1 MKNKNTFIQQ
11 LSAILLALHFLI
23 PAFAQNIDKK
33 AVERIK
39 KDVYVLADDNMQGR
53 EAGTPTELQAALY
66 ISSRFIQNKLTPI
79 GTQNYF
85 KPFEFRAE
93 TKLGEN
99 NVLTLNTKILKLN
112 KDFYPISYSSSGE
125 ANGKL
130 IKAGFGIIAPELN
143 YNDYKD
149 IEQQIKGNIAVIE
162 VSSPDGIHPHSKF
175 IAYHDLGKRIETAKK
190 KGAIAVVFINSD
202 KKTEDPEEKLSNKF
216 ISADIPVIFAK
227 GMAYK
232 IIMDATE
239 VNASIKTDI
248 IREERVGWN
257 VIGFWDNKAKST
269 IIIGAHYDHLGWGD
283 EHSAHRGEKAIHNG
297 ADDNASGVAAMIEI
311 AHRLRKNKKAK
322 NNNYLFIAF
331 SGEEK
336 GLFGSA
342 SFVKDPTIDL
352 SSVNYMINLDM
363 VGRLDPKEKKLS
375 INAVGT
381 SPLWKDLLNNV
392 PTSIIIKTSE
402 PGIGPSDHTSF
413 YLQNIPVLHFFSGMH
428 ADYHKP
434 SDDADKLN
442 YEGIAEIVDYI
453 VKLIEATDNKG
464 KIPFSKTKE
473 EESSRPS
480 RMKVNLGIMPDYM
493 HTDKGLRL
501 EGITEGK
508 AAEKAGL
515 QKGDII
521 IKIGDSEINDMSS
534 YMKAMGGFNK
544 GDKTNITILRGNE
557 TIIKEVEF

>member
-1 MKNKNTFIQQ
+1 MKNRNTFIIP

-23 PAFAQNIDKK
+23 PAFAQKIDKK

-53 EAGTPTELQAALY
+53 EAGTPSELQAALY
-66 ISSRFIQNKLTPI
+66 ISNRYFQEKLIPK
-79 GTQNYF
+79 GSQNYF

-93 TKLGEN
+93 TKAGEN
-99 NVLTLNTKILKLN
+99 NVLTLNTKTLKLKN
-112 KDFYPISYSSSGE
+112 DFYPLSYSSTGDVK
-125 ANGKL
+125 GKL

-143 YNDYKD
+143 HNDYKD
-149 IEQQIKGNIAVIE
+149 IEQEIKGNIAVIE
-162 VSSPDGIHPHSKF
+162 ASSPDGIHPHSKY
-175 IAYHDLGKRIETAKK
+175 ITYHNLEKRIETAKK
-190 KGAIAVVFINSD
+190 MGAIAVVFINSD
-202 KKTEDPEEKLSNKF
+202 KKADNPDEKLSNKI
-216 ISADIPVIFAK
+216 ISYEIPVIFAK
-227 GMAYK
+227 EMAYK

-239 VNASIKTDI
+239 VQATIKTEI

-257 VIGFWDNKAKST
+257 VIGFLDNKAKNT
-269 IIIGAHYDHLGWGD
+269 VIIGAHYDHLGWGD

-363 VGRLDPKEKKLS
+363 VGRLDPKEKKLG

-392 PTSIIIKTSE
+392 PTLINIKKSD

-428 ADYHKP
+428 GDYHKP

-442 YEGIAEIVDYI
+442 YEGTAEIVDYI
-453 VKLIEATDNKG
+453 VKLIEITDSKG

-480 RMKVNLGIMPDYM
+480 RMKVTLGIMPDYM

-501 EGITEGK
+501 EGVTEGK
-508 AAEKAGL
+508 TAEKAGL

-521 IKIGDSEINDMSS
+521 IKIGDIEVNDMSS
-534 YMKAMGGFNK
+534 YMKAMGGINK

>member
-1 MKNKNTFIQQ
+1 MKLQKKFLIH
-11 LSAILLALHFLI
+11 LSAILLALHFFI
-23 PAFAQNIDKK
+23 PAFAQKIDKK
-33 AVERIK
+33 AIERIK
-39 KDVYVLADDNMQGR
+39 KDVYILADDNMQGR
-53 EAGTPTELQAALY
+53 EAGTPSELQAALY
-66 ISSRFIQNKLTPI
+66 ISSRFVQNKLKPK
-79 GTQNYF
+79 GTQNYY

-93 TKLGEN
+93 TKAGEN
-99 NVLTLNTKILKLN
+99 NVLTLNTKTLKLKN
-112 KDFYPISYSSSGE
+112 DFYPLSYSSTGDVK
-125 ANGKL
+125 GKL

-143 YNDYKD
+143 HNDYKD
-149 IEQQIKGNIAVIE
+149 IEQEIKGNIAVIE
-162 VSSPDGIHPHSKF
+162 VSSPDGIHPHSKY
-175 IAYHDLGKRIETAKK
+175 ITYHDLGKRIETAKK
-190 KGAIAVVFINSD
+190 MGAIAIVFINSD
-202 KKTEDPEEKLSNKF
+202 KKADDPEEKLSNK
-216 ISADIPVIFAK
+216 IIGYGIPVIFAK
-227 GMAYK
+227 EMAYK

-239 VNASIKTDI
+239 VQATIKTEI

-257 VIGFWDNKAKST
+257 VIGFLDNKAKNT
-269 IIIGAHYDHLGWGD
+269 VIIGAHYDHLGWGD

-342 SFVKDPTIDL
+342 SFVKDPSIDL
-352 SSVNYMINLDM
+352 SLVNYMINLDM
-363 VGRLDPKEKKLS
+363 VGRLDTKEKKLG

-392 PTSIIIKTSE
+392 PTLINIKTSE

-428 ADYHKP
+428 GDYHKP

-442 YEGIAEIVDYI
+442 YEGTAEIVDYI
-453 VKLIEATDNKG
+453 VRLIEATDSKG

-480 RMKVNLGIMPDYM
+480 RMKVTLGIMPDYM

-501 EGITEGK
+501 EGVTEGK

-521 IKIGDSEINDMSS
+521 IKIGDSEVNDMSS

>member
-1 MKNKNTFIQQ
+1 MKNKNTYILP
-11 LSAILLALHFLI
+11 LSAILLALHFFI
-23 PAFAQNIDKK
+23 PAFGQKIDKK

-39 KDVYVLADDNMQGR
+39 KDVYVLADDAMQGR
-53 EAGTPTELQAALY
+53 EAGTPSELQAALY
-66 ISSRFIQNKLTPI
+66 ISTRFMSNKLLPK
-79 GTQNYF
+79 GSQNYF

-93 TKLGEN
+93 TNAGEN
-99 NVLTLNTKILKLN
+99 NVLTLNTKTLKFKN
-112 KDFYPISYSSSGE
+112 DFYPLSYSSSGT
-125 ANGKL
+125 AKGKL

-149 IEQQIKGNIAVIE
+149 IEQEIKGNIAVIE
-162 VSSPDGIHPHSKF
+162 VSSPDGIHPHSKYL
-175 IAYHDLGKRIETAKK
+175 AYHDLAKRIETAKK
-190 KGAIAVVFINSD
+190 MGAVAIIFINSD
-202 KKTEDPEEKLSNKF
+202 KKADDPEEKLSNKI
-216 ISADIPVIFAK
+216 ISSEIPVIFAR

-239 VNASIKTDI
+239 VMAEINTDI

-257 VIGFWDNKAKST
+257 VIGYLDNKAKNT
-269 IIIGAHYDHLGWGD
+269 IVIGAHYDHLGWGD

-297 ADDNASGVAAMIEI
+297 ADDNASGVATMIEI
-311 AHRLRKNKKAK
+311 VHQLRKNKKTK

-342 SFVKDPTIDL
+342 SYVKDPTIDL
-352 SSVNYMINLDM
+352 STVNYMINLDM
-363 VGRLDPKEKKLS
+363 VGRLDPKEKKLG

-381 SPLWKDLLNNV
+381 SPIWKELINNV
-392 PTSIIIKTSE
+392 PTSMQLKLSE

-428 ADYHKP
+428 GDYHKP
-434 SDDADKLN
+434 SDDAEKLN
-442 YEGIAEIVDYI
+442 YEGAAEIADFI
-453 VKLIEATDNKG
+453 VRLIEAADSKG
-464 KIPFSKTKE
+464 KLPFSKTKE
-473 EESSRPS
+473 EENARPS
-480 RMKVNLGIMPDYM
+480 RMKVTLGIMPDYM
-493 HTDKGLRL
+493 HTEKGIRI

-515 QKGDII
+515 LKGDII
-521 IKIGDSEINDMSS
+521 LKIGNNHVNDMGS
-534 YMKAMGGFNK
+534 YMKALSEFNK

-557 TIIKEVEF
+557 TIVKEVEF

>member
-1 MKNKNTFIQQ
+1 MKNRNTFTQQ
-11 LSAILLALHFLI
+11 LSAILLALHFFI

-39 KDVYVLADDNMQGR
+39 KDVYVLADDAMQGR
-53 EAGTPTELQAALY
+53 EAGTPAELLAALY
-66 ISSRFIQNKLTPI
+66 ISSRYIQNKLKPK
-79 GTQNYF
+79 GSQNYF

-93 TKLGEN
+93 TKAGEN
-99 NVLTLNTKILKLN
+99 NVLTLNTKTLKLN
-112 KDFYPISYSSSGE
+112 NDFYPISYSSSGE

-149 IEQQIKGNIAVIE
+149 IEQLIKGNIAVIE

-175 IAYHDLGKRIETAKK
+175 SAYHDLGKRIEIAKK
-190 KGAIAVVFINSD
+190 MGATAVIFINSD
-202 KKTEDPEEKLSNKF
+202 KKAEDPEEKLSNKI

-227 GMAYK
+227 EMAYK

-257 VIGFWDNKAKST
+257 VIGFLDNKAKNT
-269 IIIGAHYDHLGWGD
+269 VVIGAHYDHLGWGD

-311 AHRLRKNKKAK
+311 AHRLQKNKKAK

-363 VGRLDPKEKKLS
+363 VGRLDPKEKNLG

-392 PTSIIIKTSE
+392 PTSIKIKTSE

-428 ADYHKP
+428 GDYHKP
-434 SDDADKLN
+434 SDDAEKLN
-442 YEGIAEIVDYI
+442 FEGTAEIVDFI
-453 VKLIEATDNKG
+453 VKLIESADNKG

-480 RMKVNLGIMPDYM
+480 RMKVTLGIMPDYM
-493 HTDKGLRL
+493 HTDKGVRL
-501 EGITEGK
+501 EGVTEGK

-521 IKIGDSEINDMSS
+521 IKIGDNEVNDMSS

-544 GDKTNITILRGNE
+544 GDKANITILRGNE